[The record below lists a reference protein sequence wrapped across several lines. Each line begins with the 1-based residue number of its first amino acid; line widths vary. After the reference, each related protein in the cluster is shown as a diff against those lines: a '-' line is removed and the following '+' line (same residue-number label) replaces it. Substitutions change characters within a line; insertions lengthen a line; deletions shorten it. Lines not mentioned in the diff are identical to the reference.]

1 MLVKMGSNPSF
12 KRLLLP
18 TAGGDHAQ
26 RAEVYAASLVK
37 ETGGSLTVL
46 SIEGTA
52 VADGQA
58 HDNLRQAGDRLSAL
72 GLGAEVEKAL
82 IKHDSIPQAIIEQSR
97 SFDALVIG
105 ATRDSYSKQV
115 LFGSI
120 PEKVAQEAEHSV
132 IVVKAHDPLRAF
144 VGRVVGE

>member
-1 MLVKMGSNPSF
+1 
-12 KRLLLP
+12 LLP
-18 TAGGDHAQ
+18 TSGGDHAR
-26 RAEVYAASLVK
+26 RAEGYAASLLK

-46 SIEGTA
+46 SIEGTM
-52 VADGQA
+52 VADGRA
-58 HDNLRQAGDRLSAL
+58 HDNLRQAGERLTAL

-82 IKHDSIPQAIIEQSR
+82 VKHDSVPQAIIEQAR
-97 SFDALVIG
+97 AYDALVIG
-105 ATRDSYSKQV
+105 ATRDSYSRQV

-120 PEKVAQEAEHSV
+120 PEKVAKEAEHSV